1 MLGAPELFSGQSTP
15 NQYRVRLFLLCHAP
29 IATTLGTMA
38 NDLSAQLQAKFQ
50 GSDPDKDHDPDRDTL
65 GELIA
70 LIIKVTGTEAE
81 LGRDSALSDVGVESL
96 ELIELTVR
104 VEELFKVRLT
114 EETMLNCETIGD
126 IADYLED
133 HQ

>member
-1 MLGAPELFSGQSTP
+1 
-15 NQYRVRLFLLCHAP
+15 
-29 IATTLGTMA
+29 MA
-38 NDLSAQLQAKFQ
+38 NDLSAQLQARFQ
-50 GSDPDKDHDPDRDTL
+50 GSDPDKDQDPDRDTL

-81 LGRDSALSDVGVESL
+81 LGKDTALSDVGVESL

-104 VEELFKVRLT
+104 AEELFKVRLT

>member
-1 MLGAPELFSGQSTP
+1 
-15 NQYRVRLFLLCHAP
+15 
-29 IATTLGTMA
+29 MA

-50 GSDPDKDHDPDRDTL
+50 GSDSDKDHDPDRDTL
-65 GELIA
+65 GELIV
-70 LIIKVTGTEAE
+70 LIVKVTGTEAE
-81 LGRDSALSDVGVESL
+81 LGRDTALSDVGVESL

-104 VEELFKVRLT
+104 AEELFKVRLT

>member
-1 MLGAPELFSGQSTP
+1 
-15 NQYRVRLFLLCHAP
+15 
-29 IATTLGTMA
+29 MA

-50 GSDPDKDHDPDRDTL
+50 GSAPDKNQNQARDTL
-65 GELIA
+65 SELIA
-70 LIIKVTGTEAE
+70 LIVKVTGTEAE
-81 LGRDSALSDVGVESL
+81 LGRDTALSDVGVESL

-104 VEELFKVRLT
+104 AEELFKVRLT
-114 EETMLNCETIGD
+114 EKTMLNCETIGD

>member
-1 MLGAPELFSGQSTP
+1 MS
-15 NQYRVRLFLLCHAP
+15 LCRGL
-29 IATTLGTMA
+29 IATTLSTMA

-50 GSDPDKDHDPDRDTL
+50 GSAPDKDQEPDQDTL

-70 LIIKVTGTEAE
+70 LIVKVTATEAE
-81 LGRDSALSDVGVESL
+81 LGRDTALSDVGVESL

-104 VEELFKVRLT
+104 AEELFKVRLT
-114 EETMLNCETIGD
+114 EETMLNCDTIGD
-126 IADYLED
+126 IVDYLED

>member
-1 MLGAPELFSGQSTP
+1 MS
-15 NQYRVRLFLLCHAP
+15 LCRGL
-29 IATTLGTMA
+29 IATTLSTMA

-50 GSDPDKDHDPDRDTL
+50 GSAPDKDQEPDQDTL

-70 LIIKVTGTEAE
+70 LIVKVTATEAE
-81 LGRDSALSDVGVESL
+81 LGRDTALSDVGVESL

-104 VEELFKVRLT
+104 AEELFKVRLT
-114 EETMLNCETIGD
+114 EETMLNCDTIGD

>member
-1 MLGAPELFSGQSTP
+1 
-15 NQYRVRLFLLCHAP
+15 
-29 IATTLGTMA
+29 MA

-70 LIIKVTGTEAE
+70 LIVKVTGTEAE
-81 LGRDSALSDVGVESL
+81 LGRDTALSDVGVESL

-104 VEELFKVRLT
+104 AEELFKVRLT